1 MAVLFDGGS
10 DRYLNAESP
19 AALDNIFAGGGTVSF
34 WFNAAGYG
42 EISFGRIFFKGSDA
56 SNDASTQLFLINS
69 TGQKELK
76 LYRSWD
82 GANGQW
88 TITPIELDTWYN
100 FVVTYNEDS
109 VANNPIMYLNGV
121 SKTVTEAVTP
131 SGSVVSDAANNLYI
145 GSRVTDREFDGRIA
159 EVAIWDVIL
168 TADEAAILSKGYSP
182 LFVRPQNLVAYWPL
196 IRESIT

>member
-1 MAVLFDGGS
+1 MSRLFDGGS
-10 DRYLNAESP
+10 DRYLDAGNP
-19 AALDNIFAGGGTVSF
+19 AALDNIFAGGGTISA

-42 EISFGRIFFKGSDA
+42 EISFGRIVFKGSDA
-56 SNDASTQLFLINS
+56 SNAASTQIFLINS

-100 FVVTYNEDS
+100 IVVTYNEDS
-109 VANNPIMYLNGV
+109 AANNPIMYLNGV

-131 SGSVVSDAANNLYI
+131 SGSVVSDAANNFII

-159 EVAIWDVIL
+159 EIAIWDVIL
-168 TADEAAILSKGYSP
+168 TATEAAVLGKGYSS
-182 LFVRPQNLVAYWPL
+182 LFVHPQNLVAYWPL
-196 IRESIT
+196 IRGSTT